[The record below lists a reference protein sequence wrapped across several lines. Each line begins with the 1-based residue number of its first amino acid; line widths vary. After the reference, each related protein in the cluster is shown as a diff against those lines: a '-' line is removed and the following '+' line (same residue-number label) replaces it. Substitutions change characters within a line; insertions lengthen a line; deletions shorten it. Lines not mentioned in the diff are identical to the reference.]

1 MSAPQSDTPKGA
13 TRSLGLLARL
23 AENKVQASLHR
34 MAELKKAQARIDTQ
48 KQQLLSM
55 KEDYTRQL
63 MALTIDKGLA
73 QAQGLRKFIQN
84 LLSLEE
90 RLDLE
95 AQGLEKKLE
104 EAQQSL
110 RDAQLQK
117 RKMES
122 LVERQ
127 ALKIAKEKSI
137 VDQRALDA
145 VGIARFNRQ
154 QTVG

>member
-1 MSAPQSDTPKGA
+1 MNASQSDTPKGA

-34 MAELKKAQARIDTQ
+34 IAELKKAQAKIDTQ

-55 KEDYTRQL
+55 KEDYTQQL
-63 MALTIDKGLA
+63 TALTIDKGLA

-95 AQGLEKKLE
+95 AQGLAKKLE

-127 ALKIAKEKSI
+127 ELKIAKEKSI

-145 VGIARFNRQ
+145 VGIARFNRREA
-154 QTVG
+154 VG